1 MNPVALLKHAAL
13 DASDDQ
19 IRNWKTWQLWLALAV
34 LAALDVGIMWLD
46 WIPLLDDMLI
56 GGLAVKVSAEL
67 LRRRKEAKEGKDGEE
82 ADVAVKEEA

>member
-1 MNPVALLKHAAL
+1 
-13 DASDDQ
+13 
-19 IRNWKTWQLWLALAV
+19 
-34 LAALDVGIMWLD
+34 
-46 WIPLLDDMLI
+46 MLI